1 MRRSVAVAAASLI
14 FATAL
19 SCGGEGPLEASGTVE
34 TLQVRCSFRV
44 GGLVSDRPVRE
55 GDRVS
60 AGDTLALL
68 DDTPL
73 RLELSL
79 REAELASARA
89 RLEMMQAGLR
99 PQEVSSAGAS
109 MQAAS
114 ARMEEAA
121 DSYRR
126 LAELHEAG
134 AVSRQQLDRAAT
146 ELEVAQQGFR
156 SASASASMA
165 REGFREEDVAA
176 AEAALDAAQ
185 AGVGLARERLGYAV
199 LAAPRDG
206 VVQITHVEAGEVAGT
221 GSPVVTIARVDT
233 VEVRAWVPQTALG
246 DLEPGMAVDV
256 ISDSRPG
263 SPIGG
268 RLERISEE
276 AEFTPSRIE
285 TREERTSLVYETTCR
300 VPNPEGVL
308 KAGMPVTVRFPGVPG
323 E

>member
-1 MRRSVAVAAASLI
+1 MGRCAIAAAVALGVVSI
-14 FATAL
+14 
-19 SCGGEGPLEASGTVE
+19 SCGGDGALEASGTVE
-34 TLQVRCSFRV
+34 MVQVSCSFRT
-44 GGLVSDRPVRE
+44 GGVVDARMVRE

-89 RLEMMQAGLR
+89 RLEMMQSGLR

-114 ARMEEAA
+114 ARMEQAA

-126 LAELHEAG
+126 MAELHEAG
-134 AVSRQQLDRAAT
+134 AVAQQQLDGAAT
-146 ELEVAQQGFR
+146 ELEVARQGFR
-156 SASASASMA
+156 QASAAASLA
-165 REGFREEDVAA
+165 REGFRGEDVAA

-185 AGVGLARERLGYAV
+185 AGVDLARERLGYAV
-199 LAAPRDG
+199 LTSPREG
-206 VVQITHVEAGEVAGT
+206 VVQVTHLESGEAAGVGVPVVTVAGT
-221 GSPVVTIARVDT
+221 DT
-233 VEVRAWVPQTALG
+233 VEVMAWVPQSALG
-246 DLEPGMAVDV
+246 DLHPGMKVEV
-256 ISDSRPG
+256 VSDSRPQSPFIG
-263 SPIGG
+263 S
-268 RLERISEE
+268 LERISEE

-285 TREERTSLVYETTCR
+285 TREERASLVYEITCR

-308 KAGMPVTVRFPGVPG
+308 KAGMPVTVRFPEVLA

>member
-1 MRRSVAVAAASLI
+1 MILA
-14 FATAL
+14 AL
-19 SCGGEGPLEASGTVE
+19 STGCGDGGALEVSGTVE
-34 TLQVRCSFRV
+34 TLQVSCSFRTA
-44 GGLVSDRPVRE
+44 GLVDARAVRE

-60 AGDTLALL
+60 AGDTLAML

-99 PQEVSSAGAS
+99 PQEVSSAGAA

-121 DSYRR
+121 DSHRR

-134 AVSRQQLDRAAT
+134 AVSQQQLDRAAT
-146 ELEVAQQGFR
+146 ELEVARQGFR
-156 SASASASMA
+156 QASASASMA
-165 REGFREEDVAA
+165 REGFRAEDVTA
-176 AEAALDAAQ
+176 AEAAVDAAA
-185 AGVGLARERLGYAV
+185 AGVDLARERLGYAV
-199 LAAPRDG
+199 LAAPRAG
-206 VVQITHVEAGEVAGT
+206 VVQITHVEAGEVTGA
-221 GSPVVTIARVDT
+221 GSPVVTVARTDT

-246 DLEPGMAVDV
+246 DLEPGTEVEV
-256 ISDSRPG
+256 VSDSRTGQPFA
-263 SPIGG
+263 G

-285 TREERTSLVYETTCR
+285 TREERASLVYETTCR

-308 KAGMPVTVRFPGVPG
+308 KAGMPVTVRFP
-323 E
+323 EAAAE